1 MSKDNSFRTRQHV
14 KWKWGNG
21 EGRGQI
27 TERFERDV
35 ERTLNGSQITRHGT
49 SDNPAYLI
57 EQEDG
62 DQVLKLGSEL
72 QAAD

>member
-21 EGRGQI
+21 EGRGQV

>member
-1 MSKDNSFRTRQHV
+1 MSEDNSFRTRQHV

-21 EGRGQI
+21 EGCGQI

-35 ERTLNGSQITRHGT
+35 QRTLNGSQITRHGT

>member
-21 EGRGQI
+21 EGRGQV

-35 ERTLNGSQITRHGT
+35 ERTLNGTQITRHGT